1 MSLTPPRRV
10 EPELLDELGANDPR
24 AQRSRND
31 LRRINRAMSALAVL
45 KHALDGATSG
55 SPPNTIVE
63 LGAGDGS
70 LMLRL
75 ARERAAHWPG
85 VHVTLL
91 DRLDLI
97 APGTID
103 SLRNLGWTPD
113 VLAMDVFDWLAGPD
127 VTRRDV
133 IFANL
138 FMHHFSTA
146 PLKRVLAGIAQRSR
160 VFFCCE
166 PRRSAL
172 PLAASYLIG
181 LLGAGPVTR
190 KDAVSSVHAGFR
202 GQELSELWPNRSAW
216 VLHESSAGLFSHG
229 FLAIRK
235 DS

>member
-1 MSLTPPRRV
+1 MSLTLPRRV
-10 EPELLDELGANDPR
+10 EPELLDMLGADDPR
-24 AQRSRND
+24 AQRSRDD
-31 LRRINRAMSALAVL
+31 LRRINRAMSALSVL
-45 KHALDGATSG
+45 KHALDGAISG
-55 SPPNTIVE
+55 SPPRTIVE

-75 ARERAAHWPG
+75 ARGRAAHWPG

-97 APGTID
+97 SPATIHA
-103 SLRNLGWTPD
+103 LRNLGWTPN

-127 VTRRDV
+127 ISRRDV

-138 FMHHFSTA
+138 FLHHFSTA
-146 PLKRVLAGIAQRSR
+146 LLQRVLAGIAQRCR

-166 PRRSAL
+166 PRRSAI
-172 PLAASYLIG
+172 PLAGSHLIG

-202 GQELSELWPNRSAW
+202 GQELSELWPSRSGW
-216 VLHESSAGLFSHG
+216 VLQERSAGLFSHG